1 MLSSLQ
7 SRFPRLV
14 ALAGLVLVVVV
25 VAGCG
30 SSSSSSSS
38 ESGGSTES
46 AGGSG
51 ESEGSGSS
59 GSTNLAAA
67 EAMVKKAE
75 EPWTKWEGQT
85 KPTKPPSGIN
95 LALVTCAGTVN
106 GCVYPVE
113 EAAKAAENLGWK
125 TTTYDGKGD
134 PVTQNKVLLQA
145 INSGAEAVLMA
156 GVDPAAIQS
165 SLKTAEERGI
175 PVGDMTQG
183 VAPGEGLA
191 FDVGANYVTG
201 GEVTGSWVVADS
213 GGEAKVLPTSDKE
226 FASTVAIVEAALE
239 VIGECSGC
247 EALETEYFVSSDLG
261 NGLGQRVASKLQ
273 SNPEVNYVIGA
284 FDPAVAEMVPAI
296 QNAGIAENIS
306 LISNV
311 GDPQNLEWI
320 KEGNVQKADLVFD
333 NQYIG
338 YAAVDQMIRA
348 LNKEEL
354 WKNKGE
360 NDPRFEYNEDVPYH
374 LITENNIEDPNE
386 PWTASFDTVQK
397 FELLWGAGG

>member
-1 MLSSLQ
+1 MVSTLHG
-7 SRFPRLV
+7 RFARLLVV
-14 ALAGLVLVVVV
+14 AAMFAALVVVI
-25 VAGCG
+25 AGCG

-38 ESGGSTES
+38 GETGGSTE
-46 AGGSG
+46 ASG
-51 ESEGSGSS
+51 NGASGSS
-59 GSTNLAAA
+59 DLAAA

-75 EPWTKWEGQT
+75 APWTTWEGPT

-113 EAAKAAENLGWK
+113 EAAKAAETLGWK

-134 PVTQNKVLLQA
+134 PVTQNKVVLQA

-156 GVDPAAIQS
+156 GIDPSAIQS

-201 GEVTGSWVVADS
+201 GEVTGAWVVADS
-213 GGEAKVLPTSDKE
+213 GGEAKVLPTNDKE
-226 FASTVAIVEAALE
+226 FASTVAIVEAALK
-239 VIGECSGC
+239 VIGECGGC
-247 EALETEYFVSSDLG
+247 EALPTEYFVSSDIG
-261 NGLGQRVASKLQ
+261 NGLGQRIASKLQ
-273 SNPEVNYVIGA
+273 SNPDVNYVIGA

-320 KEGNVQKADLVFD
+320 AEGNVQKADLVFD

-338 YAAVDQMIRA
+338 YAAIDQMIRA

-360 NDPRFEYNEDVPYH
+360 NDPRFEYNENVPYH
-374 LITENNIEDPNE
+374 LITENNVGDPNE
-386 PWTASFDTVQK
+386 PWTASFDTVEK
-397 FELLWGAGG
+397 FEKLWGVGG

>member
-7 SRFPRLV
+7 RRFPRL
-14 ALAGLVLVVVV
+14 LVVLAALLAAAVV

-30 SSSSSSSS
+30 SGSGSSSSSS
-38 ESGGSTES
+38 ESGVSTEAGGSESSES
-46 AGGSG
+46 AGG
-51 ESEGSGSS
+51 
-59 GSTNLAAA
+59 TDLATA

-75 EPWTKWEGQT
+75 EPWTTWEGPT

-113 EAAKAAENLGWK
+113 EAAKAAESLGWK
-125 TTTYDGKGD
+125 TTSYDGKGD
-134 PVTQNKVLLQA
+134 PVTQNKVVLQA
-145 INSGAEAVLMA
+145 INSGAEAVLLA
-156 GVDPAAIQS
+156 GVDPSAIQS

-213 GGEAKVLPTSDKE
+213 GGEAKVLPTNDKE
-226 FASTVAIVEAALE
+226 FASTVAIVEAALG

-247 EALETEYFVSSDLG
+247 EALETEYFVAGDIG
-261 NGLGQRVASKLQ
+261 NGLGQRIASKLQ

-284 FDPAVAEMVPAI
+284 FDPAVADMVPAI

-320 KEGNVQKADLVFD
+320 AEGNVQKADLVFD

-348 LNKEEL
+348 LNEEEL

-360 NDPRFEYNEDVPYH
+360 NDPRFEYNENVPYH

-397 FELLWGAGG
+397 FEQLWGVGG